1 MTNIETKR
9 LKMIPFTL
17 ELVEATIKGREE
29 LQEIIPYKISL
40 EWPMPDY
47 KDILPW
53 VAEGLRKN
61 PKQSKWSGLIVH
73 KEDNVIIGDMGC
85 KGAPDPTGTVEIG
98 YSIVPEYQ
106 GKGYATEMAK
116 AFVEWLE
123 RNEEVQTIQ
132 ADCLTSNAASS
143 RVLEKAGFTCVLEEQ
158 HMKYWIVK

>member
-29 LQEIIPYKISL
+29 LQEITPYKISL

-61 PKQSKWSGLIVH
+61 PKQSKWSGLIIH
-73 KEDNVIIGDMGC
+73 KEDNIIIGDMGC
-85 KGAPDPTGTVEIG
+85 KGAPDSIGTVEIG
-98 YSIVPEYQ
+98 YSIVSNYQ
-106 GKGYATEMAK
+106 GNGYATEMVS
-116 AFVEWLE
+116 AFVKWLQQ
-123 RNEEVQTIQ
+123 NEEVQTIK
-132 ADCLTSNAASS
+132 ADCLMSNVASS

-158 HMKYWIVK
+158 HMKYWIVE

>member
-53 VAEGLRKN
+53 VAEGLREN
-61 PKQSKWSGLIVH
+61 PKQSKWSGLIIH
-73 KEDNVIIGDMGC
+73 KEDNIIIGEMGC
-85 KGAPDPTGTVEIG
+85 KGAPDSTGTVEIG
-98 YSIVPEYQ
+98 YSIVSNYQ
-106 GKGYATEMAK
+106 GNGYATEMAR
-116 AFVEWLE
+116 AFVKWLQQT
-123 RNEEVQTIQ
+123 EEVQTIQ

-143 RVLEKAGFTCVLEEQ
+143 
-158 HMKYWIVK
+158 